1 MYKRVYR
8 KIFYKYKGVLQ
19 MAFEKNKIVSEIKNL
34 IRTIEKN
41 GILISSAYLF
51 GAYAKGEANEWSD
64 IDVALVSDDF
74 SGVRFYDVE
83 KLLSIL
89 RKYNNFIEFH
99 PFRNE
104 DFSPNNNLFIKEILK
119 NSLRIK

>member
-1 MYKRVYR
+1 MASKR
-8 KIFYKYKGVLQ
+8 
-19 MAFEKNKIVSEIKNL
+19 NKIVSEIKSL
-34 IRTIEKN
+34 IKIIEKK

-51 GAYAKGEANEWSD
+51 GSYAKGNAKEWSD

-74 SGVRFYDVE
+74 SGIRFHDVE

-89 RKYNNFIEFH
+89 KKYNNFIEFH

-104 DFSPNNNLFIKEILK
+104 DFNPSNNLFIKEILE